1 MRKLTV
7 AALCL
12 IMGIPGITPAQA
24 FPAINPPR
32 IEAQQQIEHVQW
44 RGRGGYY
51 RGGYHGGHHH
61 NGSGWGWA
69 LGGLAVG
76 TIIGDA
82 EGRILL
88 VRRAIE
94 PGYGKWVFPG
104 GYVDRGE
111 QVLAAAQREAREES
125 GLAVRVDDLV
135 DIYSYP
141 GRTPII
147 IVFAATLIGGDVQV
161 DDEGLEARWF
171 GAPEVPW
178 SELAFRSTHE
188 AIRDYFEGRRHPL
201 RSITGRVQP

>member
-1 MRKLTV
+1 MSDVFRFCPVCGGALESRSLKTGDPDRLIC
-7 AALCL
+7 AAC
-12 IMGIPGITPAQA
+12 
-24 FPAINPPR
+24 
-32 IEAQQQIEHVQW
+32 
-44 RGRGGYY
+44 GYVFY
-51 RGGYHGGHHH
+51 
-61 NGSGWGWA
+61 
-69 LGGLAVG
+69 LDPKVAVG

-111 QVLAAAQREAREES
+111 QVLAAAQREAREEC

-147 IVFAATLIGGDVQV
+147 IVFAATLIGGTLEV

-171 GAPEVPW
+171 GPDEVPW

-188 AIRDYFEGRRHPL
+188 GIRDYFEGRRHSL
-201 RSITGRVQP
+201 RSITGDPRSGKC